1 MKGKAE
7 YEREK
12 YYRRKYKNQ
21 SQNEICLENRCFGIN
36 CCMFQFC
43 RSEKKRDW
51 RHRGGK
57 LSK

>member
-1 MKGKAE
+1 MKGKAA

-21 SQNEICLENRCFGIN
+21 STNEICLENRCFGIN
-36 CCMFQFC
+36 CAMFKFC
-43 RSEKKRDW
+43 KSEKKRDW